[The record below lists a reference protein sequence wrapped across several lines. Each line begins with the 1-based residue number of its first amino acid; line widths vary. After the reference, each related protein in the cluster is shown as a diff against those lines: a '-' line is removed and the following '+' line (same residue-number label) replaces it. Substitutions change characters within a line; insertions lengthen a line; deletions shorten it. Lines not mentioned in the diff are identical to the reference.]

1 MKNQFFNNT
10 FKLLLSIF
18 TIVAL
23 VSVEAEVNAVEP
35 GQLLIGIFYTAAFL
49 VVVRLIQIIRN
60 PDHLSHYERN
70 LVRGVAVEFWDM
82 FIAQN
87 LYKTY
92 EWLGRA
98 KQRAGNVLNST
109 VVHIPQS
116 GAAPT
121 VVRNRSVYPIVTV
134 KRSDSDITYVIDE
147 LSSDTTLV
155 REAEKWELSYAK
167 VPEVIRDHMSELIKR
182 IAQNT
187 LFRWAGK
194 NTNMLSLN
202 AANVIR
208 TTGAAV
214 ATYLTGATG
223 NRNKFLVADLA
234 AAKGVIIAQ
243 TKLVLNTGKRAFFM
257 TEDAY
262 TQLLTDAVF
271 TNNQQYDK
279 IGAVFQNGDLIKLL
293 GFDIIRTDVM
303 PRFDNSGTPVAKD
316 GLDTT
321 VANAATDNDVILAVD
336 FDFVHL
342 AKSDAKMFFRAD
354 DPDYQGDIMNVLARM
369 GASRERVD
377 QAGVAAIVQQ

>member
-1 MKNQFFNNT
+1 VKTLFNNSL
-10 FKLLLSIF
+10 KLALAIFSI
-18 TIVAL
+18 
-23 VSVEAEVNAVEP
+23 
-35 GQLLIGIFYTAAFL
+35 LLIVSIASEFYAVQPADTLLGIFGIVTIL
-49 VVVRLIQIIRN
+49 VVVRLVQIVRD
-60 PDHLSHYERN
+60 PSYLSHYERT
-70 LVRGVAVEFWDM
+70 LVLGVAVEFWDTM
-82 FIAQN
+82 IARN

-98 KQRAGNVLNST
+98 KNRSGNVLNST

-116 GAAPT
+116 GAVPN
-121 VVRNRSVYPIVTV
+121 VVRNRSVFPINMV

-155 REAEKWELSYAK
+155 REAEKWELSYSK
-167 VPEVIRDHMSELIKR
+167 VPEVLQDHMSELIKR

-187 LFRWAGK
+187 LYRWFGK
-194 NTNMLSLN
+194 NPSMLNLN
-202 AANVIR
+202 AANIVR
-208 TTGAAV
+208 TSGAASP
-214 ATYLTGATG
+214 TYLAGATG
-223 NRNKFLVADLA
+223 NRNKFTVDNLA
-234 AAKGVIIAQ
+234 AAKAIIVNQ

-271 TNNQQYDK
+271 ANNQQYDK

-316 GLDTT
+316 PLDIT
-321 VANAATDNDVILAVD
+321 VVNAATDNDAIVAVD

-342 AKSDAKMFFRAD
+342 AKSDTKMFFRAD

-377 QAGVAAIVQQ
+377 QAGVAAVIQQ